1 MKKEIEK
8 VKEKAEDFNVYDLLK
23 NNSGD
28 SNIDVAQG
36 LIINLENKV
45 FKKLGFYDLKFKKN
59 EEDILKNKN
68 DIQNLNN
75 ALSNIKDICSKNTK
89 DLNELKNKDDV
100 NFVEV
105 NKFISEIN
113 NKIKDIDTKIEENP
127 ANNNNNMNIDRIRNS
142 IILSSNNISTNRNI
156 TSDASNNNI
165 NTGNNTNNNL
175 NDNNSNNNAPI
186 IINIDDILSRITE
199 LETSVK
205 DLNRKFESINS
216 SNDNQNIQES
226 PVIQEQIKVIK
237 DITTRTKELEKNMK
251 IILGQLNI
259 KEVYERLDT
268 IEKDLMK
275 KGNKYEINELNEKQ
289 RILEENEKEL
299 NYKMDQIQQ
308 FNEKIRGDMQ
318 NFIKKIEYLSGQMN
332 RFENGDMDKN
342 KGSIIDITKLVD
354 LNLFNEKQK
363 EISKKFD
370 KVRLSFEEVA
380 RNMDEILQRLSHMP
394 NDKDF
399 SQFQTIIKT
408 TIEELKLNL
417 SKKYADKTETTKSIK
432 FLETQIKSIQESL
445 QKKVDGSDNWLL
457 AKKPLNN
464 YVCASCENIIR
475 GELDKRSEFVPWNK
489 YPNREEKSYRYGH
502 GFSRMLQLINE
513 DRKKEMREKDSMSD
527 GGSDSEPMLKL
538 PKLKRLHINSG
549 KLKNN
554 NAASD
559 DENNIPYDK
568 QGTLNNNDLDPIPS
582 EERPKIMKIYKRN
595 KNVTQSSY
603 LSRMDKIKDKES
615 LANLIVKTL
624 PSNPKEGMG
633 QNEMINIRTN
643 EE

>member
-1 MKKEIEK
+1 
-8 VKEKAEDFNVYDLLK
+8 
-23 NNSGD
+23 
-28 SNIDVAQG
+28 
-36 LIINLENKV
+36 
-45 FKKLGFYDLKFKKN
+45 
-59 EEDILKNKN
+59 
-68 DIQNLNN
+68 
-75 ALSNIKDICSKNTK
+75 
-89 DLNELKNKDDV
+89 
-100 NFVEV
+100 
-105 NKFISEIN
+105 
-113 NKIKDIDTKIEENP
+113 
-127 ANNNNNMNIDRIRNS
+127 
-142 IILSSNNISTNRNI
+142 
-156 TSDASNNNI
+156 
-165 NTGNNTNNNL
+165 
-175 NDNNSNNNAPI
+175 
-186 IINIDDILSRITE
+186 
-199 LETSVK
+199 
-205 DLNRKFESINS
+205 
-216 SNDNQNIQES
+216 
-226 PVIQEQIKVIK
+226 
-237 DITTRTKELEKNMK
+237 MK

-538 PKLKRLHINSG
+538 IQ
-549 KLKNN
+549 
-554 NAASD
+554 
-559 DENNIPYDK
+559 EN
-568 QGTLNNNDLDPIPS
+568 
-582 EERPKIMKIYKRN
+582 
-595 KNVTQSSY
+595 
-603 LSRMDKIKDKES
+603 
-615 LANLIVKTL
+615 
-624 PSNPKEGMG
+624 
-633 QNEMINIRTN
+633 
-643 EE
+643 